1 VSVHGSADYG
11 QMNVMQVL
19 NGLEFFERLLN
30 LIQYAKNLEVY
41 DGEDRLSL
49 LFLGLKKKSVVVARI
64 TLSGHGIWTLFTT
77 TKSKKFHRRLEHL
90 RLGYVIDTGLD

>member
-1 VSVHGSADYG
+1 MGLSTVLSADYR

-30 LIQYAKNLEVY
+30 LIRYAKDLVVY

-49 LFLGLKKKSVVVARI
+49 VFLVCFLN
-64 TLSGHGIWTLFTT
+64 
-77 TKSKKFHRRLEHL
+77 
-90 RLGYVIDTGLD
+90 